1 MGRYNSAALIA
12 GMGAALTVSQEDND
26 LNININADHEGDG
39 EGGDAGVADFDNSAP
54 VDTAAAEPAPE
65 VVVDE
70 NIGDDTSGSPET
82 AELDVAEA
90 GGEVDEVA
98 TQIEDVNDTAAGL
111 EGIVIQ
117 LATISQ
123 EGIEVTPFIAES
135 IRQQY
140 NFVTRKFPKL
150 RVDAEGQE
158 IVASTESWTVSQE
171 ATTDGIMDKAVGKL
185 KNAGAAVVKFL
196 KDLWEKIKALF
207 GSVTSSA
214 SIMRNKA
221 NSLKGRSADPQK
233 SITLPGTLTSAPFN
247 AAEINK
253 LTALIKSVAGAKI
266 DAGKL
271 VEQGWSAYNATATM
285 AQHKNKGT
293 YLGNFTVDVVDNVPV
308 VKSAEATK
316 SKNVNLRGSEVA
328 GIATAV
334 VGLAD
339 AIEAYKREES
349 LRKVVNDKLLQI
361 LQEEVKPEDASK
373 YARWRKARETSSK
386 WGKFVAFEGK
396 LIQKAI
402 AVGNA
407 ANNALA
413 AGTAKPAK

>member
-54 VDTAAAEPAPE
+54 VDTAAEPAPE

-349 LRKVVNDKLLQI
+349 LRKAVNDRLLQI